1 MGIHTLPSEYTIPY
15 TITQLTTRHKIKK

>member
-15 TITQLTTRHKIKK
+15 TITHVTARHKIKK